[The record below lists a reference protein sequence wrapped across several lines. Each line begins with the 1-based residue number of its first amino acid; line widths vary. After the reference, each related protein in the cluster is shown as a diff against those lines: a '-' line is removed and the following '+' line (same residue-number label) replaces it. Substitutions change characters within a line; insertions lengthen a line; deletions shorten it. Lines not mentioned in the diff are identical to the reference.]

1 MPIDLFGFSIGRKGK
16 IPPKPQENTSA
27 SNSKLK
33 SFVPPDTDDG
43 AAIVEAGGFYG
54 SFIDFEGAIKND
66 IDLINKY
73 RDMSLHPEIEIA
85 VDDIVNDAIVYD
97 EKQSPVE
104 LMLDD
109 VDQPDS
115 IKSKIQIEF
124 EEVLRLLK
132 FRERGYDLFRRWY
145 IDSRLY
151 FHIMIDDASS
161 KKGIQELRAI
171 DPTRIRKVKKIEK
184 KPKGVGISR
193 FDVVDNVEEFYVYS
207 EVDKNPAVTEGIK
220 VAPDSICYVHS
231 GLFDATRRRV
241 FGFLQKAIKPLNQL
255 RMIEDAVVIYRIS
268 RAPERRI
275 FYIDVGNLPK
285 NKAEQYLR
293 DIMNRY
299 RNKLVYD
306 ASTGE
311 IRDDRRHMSMLEDY
325 WLPRREGGR
334 GTEITTLE
342 GGQNLGEMDDV
353 EYFKK
358 KLYQALNVPSSRLET
373 DNGFNM
379 GRSAEITR
387 DELKFFKFI
396 DRLRNRFSEVFD
408 QLLRVQLVLKGII
421 TEDDW
426 NLIKEKIAYHWLK
439 DSYFSE
445 LKEGEILKERL
456 DMLSQ
461 VNEYIGKYYSI
472 EWVRRNVLRQ
482 TEEDMKLIDTQM
494 KTEKGA
500 GLHDD
505 EDDDDDN
512 GGGRF

>member
-16 IPPKPQENTSA
+16 VPPKPQETSQGNQARLA
-27 SNSKLK
+27 S
-33 SFVPPDTDDG
+33 FAPPETDDG
-43 AAIVEAGGFYG
+43 AALVEAGGFYG
-54 SFIDFEGAIKND
+54 SYIDFNGSIKND

-85 VDDIVNDAIVYD
+85 VDDIINEAIVYD
-97 EKQSPVE
+97 DKQNPCD
-104 LMLDD
+104 LLLDD

-115 IKSKIQIEF
+115 IKSKIQTEF
-124 EEVLRLLK
+124 DEILRLLK
-132 FRERGYDLFRRWY
+132 FKSKGYDVFRRWY
-145 IDSRLY
+145 VESRLY
-151 FHIMIDDASS
+151 FHIMIDDNSP
-161 KKGIQELRAI
+161 KKGIQELRPI
-171 DPTRIRKVKKIEK
+171 DPTKIRKVKKVEK
-184 KPKGVGISR
+184 KPQGRGVDRYNI
-193 FDVVDNVEEFYVYS
+193 VDNVEEFYVYS
-207 EVDKNPAVTEGIK
+207 ELDKNPTLSEGIK

-231 GLFDATRRRV
+231 GMFDATKSRV
-241 FGFLQKAIKPLNQL
+241 FGYLQKAIKPLNQL

-311 IRDDRRHMSMLEDY
+311 MRDERKHMSMLEDY

-334 GTEITTLE
+334 GTEISTLD

-358 KLYQALNVPSSRLET
+358 RLYQALNVPSSRLEA

-396 DRLRNRFSEVFD
+396 DRLRNRFSDLFN
-408 QLLRVQLVLKGII
+408 QLLRIQLILKGII

-426 NLIKEKIAYHWLK
+426 PSISENMSIRWLK
-439 DSYFSE
+439 DSYFTE

-461 VNEYIGKYYSI
+461 IDDYIGKYYSL
-472 EWVRRNVLRQ
+472 EYVKKHVLRQ
-482 TEEDMKLIDTQM
+482 SEEDIKIIDQQM
-494 KTEKGA
+494 KSEQEA
-500 GLHDD
+500 GLHGD
-505 EDDDDDN
+505 EEEGD
-512 GGGRF
+512 F

>member
-1 MPIDLFGFSIGRKGK
+1 MPIDIFGFRLGRKGK
-16 IPPKPQENTSA
+16 EPASMQGTSENK
-27 SNSKLK
+27 NLK

-43 AAIVEAGGFYG
+43 AAIIEAGGFYG
-54 SFIDFEGAIKND
+54 SYVDFNGTIKSD

-97 EKQSPVE
+97 EQKSPVQ
-104 LMLDD
+104 LILDD
-109 VDQPDS
+109 LDYSDA
-115 IKSKIQIEF
+115 IKDKMQTEF
-124 EEVLRLLK
+124 EEILKLLK
-132 FRERGYDLFRRWY
+132 FKDRGYDIFRRWY
-145 IDSRLY
+145 IDSRVY
-151 FHIMIDDASS
+151 YHIMIDDNAS

-171 DPTRIRKVKKIEK
+171 DPTKIRKVKKIEK
-184 KPKGVGISR
+184 KPAGTAISR
-193 FDVVDNVEEFYVYS
+193 FDIVDNVEEFYIYS
-207 EVDKNPAVTEGIK
+207 ERDKDPTTTEGIK

-231 GLFDATRRRV
+231 GMYDATRRRV

-285 NKAEQYLR
+285 QKAEQYLR

-299 RNKLVYD
+299 RNKMVYD

-311 IRDDRRHMSMLEDY
+311 MRDDKRHMSMLEDY
-325 WLPRREGGR
+325 WLPRKDGGR
-334 GTEITTLE
+334 GTEISTLD
-342 GGQNLGEMDDV
+342 GGQNLGEMEDV

-358 KLYQALNVPSSRLET
+358 KLYLSLNVPSSRLES

-379 GRSAEITR
+379 GRASEITR

-396 DRLRNRFSEVFD
+396 ERLRNKFSELFQ

-421 TEDDW
+421 TEEDW
-426 NLIKEKIAYHWLK
+426 QIISDKITYRWLK
-439 DSYFSE
+439 DSHFTE
-445 LKEGEILKERL
+445 LKEGEVMKDRL

-461 VNEYIGKYYSI
+461 IDDYIGKYYSI
-472 EWVRRNVLRQ
+472 EWVRKNILQ
-482 TEEDMKLIDTQM
+482 QSEEDIKIIDSQM
-494 KTEKGA
+494 QSEDKQGA
-500 GLHDD
+500 YGEGEGD
-505 EDDDDDN
+505 EN
-512 GGGRF
+512 Y

>member
-1 MPIDLFGFSIGRKGK
+1 MPIDIFGFRLGK
-16 IPPKPQENTSA
+16 RGKAPASMQGTSENK
-27 SNSKLK
+27 NLK

-43 AAIVEAGGFYG
+43 AAVIEAGGFYG
-54 SFIDFEGAIKND
+54 SYVDFNGTIKSD

-97 EKQSPVE
+97 EQKSPVQ
-104 LMLDD
+104 LILDD
-109 VDQPDS
+109 LDYSDT
-115 IKSKIQIEF
+115 IKDKMQTEF
-124 EEVLRLLK
+124 EEILKLLK
-132 FRERGYDLFRRWY
+132 FKDRGYDIFRRWY
-145 IDSRLY
+145 IDSRIY
-151 FHIMIDDASS
+151 YHIMIDDNAS
-161 KKGIQELRAI
+161 KKGIQELRSI
-171 DPTRIRKVKKIEK
+171 DPTKIRKIKKIEK
-184 KPKGVGISR
+184 KPVGTEMSR
-193 FDVVDNVEEFYVYS
+193 FDIVDSVEEFYVYS
-207 EVDKNPAVTEGIK
+207 ERDKDPTTTEGIK

-231 GLFDATRRRV
+231 GMYDATRRRV

-299 RNKLVYD
+299 RNKMVYD

-311 IRDDRRHMSMLEDY
+311 MRDDKKHMSMMEDY
-325 WLPRREGGR
+325 WLPRKDGGR
-334 GTEITTLE
+334 GTEISTLD

-358 KLYQALNVPSSRLET
+358 KLYLSLNVPSSRLEA

-379 GRSAEITR
+379 GRSSEITR

-396 DRLRNRFSEVFD
+396 ERLRNKFSELFQ

-421 TEDDW
+421 TEEDW
-426 NLIKEKIAYHWLK
+426 QTISEKIAYRWLK
-439 DSYFSE
+439 DSHFTE
-445 LKEGEILKERL
+445 LKDGEVMRDRL

-461 VNEYIGKYYSI
+461 IDDYIGKYYSI
-472 EWVRRNVLRQ
+472 EWVRKNILQ
-482 TEEDMKLIDTQM
+482 QSEEDIKTIDSQM
-494 KTEKGA
+494 QGEDKQGA
-500 GLHDD
+500 YGEGEEGD
-505 EDDDDDN
+505 
-512 GGGRF
+512 

>member
-16 IPPKPQENTSA
+16 IPPRPQENSSGST
-27 SNSKLK
+27 NLK
-33 SFVPPDTDDG
+33 SFVPPDMDDG
-43 AAIVEAGGFYG
+43 ATIVEGGGFYG
-54 SFIDFEGAIKND
+54 SYIDFDGSIKSD

-73 RDMSLHPEIEIA
+73 RDMSLHPEVEIA

-97 EKQSPVE
+97 EKRSPVE
-104 LMLDD
+104 IILDD
-109 VDQPDS
+109 VDYSES
-115 IKSKIQIEF
+115 IKSKIQTEF
-124 EEVLRLLK
+124 DEVLRLLK
-132 FRERGYDLFRRWY
+132 FKEKGYDIFRRWY
-145 IDSRLY
+145 VDSRIY
-151 FHIMIDDASS
+151 YHIMIDDSSS
-161 KKGIQELRAI
+161 KKGIQELRTI
-171 DPTRIRKVKKIEK
+171 DPTRIRKVKKVEK
-184 KPKGVGISR
+184 KPKGQGISR
-193 FDVVDNVEEFYVYS
+193 FDVVDNVEEFYIYN
-207 EVDKNPAVTEGIK
+207 EIDRNAIATEGIK

-231 GLFDATRRRV
+231 GMFDATRKRV

-311 IRDDRRHMSMLEDY
+311 IRDDKRHMSMLEDY

-334 GTEITTLE
+334 GTEISTLD
-342 GGQNLGEMDDV
+342 GGQNLGEMEDV

-358 KLYQALNVPSSRLET
+358 KLYGSLNVPSSRLEAE
-373 DNGFNM
+373 NGFNM

-396 DRLRNRFSEVFD
+396 DRLRNRFSDLFN
-408 QLLRVQLVLKGII
+408 QLLRNQLVLKGII
-421 TEDDW
+421 TEEDW
-426 NLIKEKIAYHWLK
+426 VNIKENVTYRWLK

-472 EWVRRNVLRQ
+472 EWVRKNILRQ
-482 TEEDMKLIDTQM
+482 SEEDVKLIDGQM
-494 KTEKGA
+494 KTEKDS
-500 GLHDD
+500 GLHD
-505 EDDDDDN
+505 EDDEGD
-512 GGGRF
+512 RY

>member
-16 IPPKPQENTSA
+16 VSSKSGD
-27 SNSKLK
+27 NSSKNLK
-33 SFVPPDTDDG
+33 SFVPPDMDDG

-54 SFIDFEGAIKND
+54 SYIDFDGTIKSD

-104 LMLDD
+104 ILLDE
-109 VDQPDS
+109 VDYSDS
-115 IKSKIQIEF
+115 IKSKIQAEF
-124 EEVLRLLK
+124 DEVLRLLK
-132 FRERGYDLFRRWY
+132 FKERGYDLFRRWY
-145 IDSRLY
+145 IDSRIY
-151 FHIMIDDASS
+151 YHIMIDENSS
-161 KKGIQELRAI
+161 KKGIQELRPI
-171 DPTRIRKVKKIEK
+171 DPTKIRKVKKIDK
-184 KPKGVGISR
+184 KPITMGHQAGR
-193 FDVVDNVEEFYVYS
+193 FDMVDKVEEFYIYS
-207 EVDKNPAVTEGIK
+207 EIDKNPNTTDGIK
-220 VAPDSICYVHS
+220 VTPDAICYVHS

-311 IRDDRRHMSMLEDY
+311 IRDDKRHMSMLEDY

-342 GGQNLGEMDDV
+342 GGQNLGEMEDV

-358 KLYQALNVPSSRLET
+358 KLYLSLNVPSSRLEAE
-373 DNGFNM
+373 NGFNM

-396 DRLRNRFSEVFD
+396 DRLRNRFSDLFN
-408 QLLRVQLVLKGII
+408 QLLRVQLVLKGIV
-421 TEDDW
+421 TEEDW
-426 NLIKEKIAYHWLK
+426 VNISEKLTYRWLK

-472 EWVRRNVLRQ
+472 EWVRKNVLRQ
-482 TEEDMKLIDTQM
+482 GDEDIKIIDSQM
-494 KTEKGA
+494 KSEKDA
-500 GLHDD
+500 GLHDEED
-505 EDDDDDN
+505 EGDDY
-512 GGGRF
+512 

>member
-16 IPPKPQENTSA
+16 IPPRPQENSSGST
-27 SNSKLK
+27 NLK
-33 SFVPPDTDDG
+33 SFVPPDMDDG
-43 AAIVEAGGFYG
+43 ATIVEGGGFYG
-54 SFIDFEGAIKND
+54 SYIDFDGSIKSD

-73 RDMSLHPEIEIA
+73 RDMSLHPEVEIA

-97 EKQSPVE
+97 EKRSPVE
-104 LMLDD
+104 IILDD
-109 VDQPDS
+109 VDYSES
-115 IKSKIQIEF
+115 IKSKIQTEF
-124 EEVLRLLK
+124 NEVLRLLK
-132 FRERGYDLFRRWY
+132 FKEKGYDIFRRWY
-145 IDSRLY
+145 FDSRIY
-151 FHIMIDDASS
+151 YHIMIDDSSS
-161 KKGIQELRAI
+161 KKGIQELRTI
-171 DPTRIRKVKKIEK
+171 DPTRIRKVKKVEK
-184 KPKGVGISR
+184 KPKGQGISR
-193 FDVVDNVEEFYVYS
+193 FDVVDNVEEFYIYN
-207 EVDKNPAVTEGIK
+207 EIDRNAIATEGIK

-231 GLFDATRRRV
+231 GMFDATRKRV

-311 IRDDRRHMSMLEDY
+311 IRDDKRHMSMLEDY

-334 GTEITTLE
+334 GTEISTLD
-342 GGQNLGEMDDV
+342 GGQNLGEMEDV

-358 KLYQALNVPSSRLET
+358 KLYGSLNVPSSRLEAE
-373 DNGFNM
+373 NGFNM

-396 DRLRNRFSEVFD
+396 DRLRNRFSDLFN
-408 QLLRVQLVLKGII
+408 QLLRTQLVLKGII
-421 TEDDW
+421 TEEDW
-426 NLIKEKIAYHWLK
+426 VNIKENVTYRWLK

-472 EWVRRNVLRQ
+472 EWVRKNILRQ
-482 TEEDMKLIDTQM
+482 SEEDVKLIDGQM
-494 KTEKGA
+494 KTEKDS
-500 GLHDD
+500 GLHD
-505 EDDDDDN
+505 EDDEGD
-512 GGGRF
+512 RY

>member
-16 IPPKPQENTSA
+16 IPPRPQENSSGST
-27 SNSKLK
+27 NLK
-33 SFVPPDTDDG
+33 SFVPPDMDDG
-43 AAIVEAGGFYG
+43 ATIVEGGGFYG
-54 SFIDFEGAIKND
+54 SYIDFDGSIKSD

-73 RDMSLHPEIEIA
+73 RDMSLHPEVEIA

-97 EKQSPVE
+97 EKRSPVE
-104 LMLDD
+104 IILDD
-109 VDQPDS
+109 VDYSES
-115 IKSKIQIEF
+115 IKSKIQTEF
-124 EEVLRLLK
+124 DEVLRLLK
-132 FRERGYDLFRRWY
+132 FKEKGYDIFRRWY
-145 IDSRLY
+145 VDSRIY
-151 FHIMIDDASS
+151 YHIMIDDSSS
-161 KKGIQELRAI
+161 KKGIQELRTI
-171 DPTRIRKVKKIEK
+171 DPTRIRKVKKVEK
-184 KPKGVGISR
+184 KPKGQGISR
-193 FDVVDNVEEFYVYS
+193 FDVVDNVEEFYIYN
-207 EVDKNPAVTEGIK
+207 EIDRNAIATEGIK

-231 GLFDATRRRV
+231 GMFDATRKRV

-311 IRDDRRHMSMLEDY
+311 IRDDKRHMSMLEDY

-334 GTEITTLE
+334 GTEISTLD
-342 GGQNLGEMDDV
+342 GGQNLGEMEDV

-358 KLYQALNVPSSRLET
+358 KLYGSLNVPSSRLEAE
-373 DNGFNM
+373 NGFNM

-396 DRLRNRFSEVFD
+396 DRLRNRFSDLFN
-408 QLLRVQLVLKGII
+408 QLLRTQLVLKGII
-421 TEDDW
+421 TEEDW
-426 NLIKEKIAYHWLK
+426 VNIKENVTYRWLK

-472 EWVRRNVLRQ
+472 EWVRKNILRQ
-482 TEEDMKLIDTQM
+482 SEEDVKLIDGQM
-494 KTEKGA
+494 KTEKDS
-500 GLHDD
+500 GLHD
-505 EDDDDDN
+505 EDDEGD
-512 GGGRF
+512 RY

>member
-16 IPPKPQENTSA
+16 IPPRPQENSSGST
-27 SNSKLK
+27 NLK
-33 SFVPPDTDDG
+33 SFVPPDMDDG
-43 AAIVEAGGFYG
+43 ATIVEGGGFYG
-54 SFIDFEGAIKND
+54 SYIDFDGSIKSD

-73 RDMSLHPEIEIA
+73 RDMSLHPEVEIA

-97 EKQSPVE
+97 EKRSPVE
-104 LMLDD
+104 IILDD
-109 VDQPDS
+109 VDYSES
-115 IKSKIQIEF
+115 IKSKIQTEF
-124 EEVLRLLK
+124 DEVLRLLK
-132 FRERGYDLFRRWY
+132 FKEKGYDIFRRWY
-145 IDSRLY
+145 VDSRIY
-151 FHIMIDDASS
+151 YHIMIDDSSS
-161 KKGIQELRAI
+161 KKGIQELRTI
-171 DPTRIRKVKKIEK
+171 DPTRIRKVKKVEK
-184 KPKGVGISR
+184 KPKGQGISR
-193 FDVVDNVEEFYVYS
+193 FDVVDNVEEFYIYN
-207 EVDKNPAVTEGIK
+207 EIDRNAIATEGIK

-231 GLFDATRRRV
+231 GMFDATRKRV

-311 IRDDRRHMSMLEDY
+311 IRDDKRHMSMLEDY

-334 GTEITTLE
+334 GTEISTLD
-342 GGQNLGEMDDV
+342 GGQNLGEMEDV

-358 KLYQALNVPSSRLET
+358 KLYGSLNVPSSRLEAE
-373 DNGFNM
+373 NGFNM

-396 DRLRNRFSEVFD
+396 DRLRNRFSDLFN
-408 QLLRVQLVLKGII
+408 QLLRTQLVLKGII
-421 TEDDW
+421 TEEDLV
-426 NLIKEKIAYHWLK
+426 NIKENVTYRWLK

-472 EWVRRNVLRQ
+472 EWVRKNILRQ
-482 TEEDMKLIDTQM
+482 SEEDVKLIDGQM
-494 KTEKGA
+494 KTEKDS
-500 GLHDD
+500 GLHD
-505 EDDDDDN
+505 EDDEGD
-512 GGGRF
+512 RY